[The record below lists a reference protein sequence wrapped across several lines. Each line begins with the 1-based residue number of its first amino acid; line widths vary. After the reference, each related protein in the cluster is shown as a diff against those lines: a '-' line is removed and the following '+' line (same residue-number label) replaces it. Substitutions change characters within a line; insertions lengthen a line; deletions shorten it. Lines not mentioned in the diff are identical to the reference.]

1 MNLPNRLTILRVL
14 MIPVFIVIFLNDSI
28 KYNEY
33 IAAFVYIIA
42 CITDFFDGFIARK
55 YNLTTNFGKFLDPLA
70 DKLLVNMALI
80 CFLVIPENPI
90 PAWVVMIII
99 SRDFIISGFRL
110 VASDNGVVIAADYWG
125 KVKTTVQ
132 MIMTVFLIVN
142 LDNKFVDFIEL
153 ILIYAALILTIISL
167 VECMYKNKN
176 VLNEPVNNDDR

>member
-14 MIPVFIVIFLNDSI
+14 MIPLFIVIFLNDGI

-33 IAAFVYIIA
+33 IASFVYIIA

-90 PAWVVMIII
+90 PAWIVMIII

-132 MIMTVFLIVN
+132 MIMTVFLIIN
-142 LDNKFVDFIEL
+142 FDNMFINILEY

-167 VECMYKNKN
+167 CVCIYNNKE
-176 VLNEPVNNDDR
+176 VLKDPIHNDNR

>member
-1 MNLPNRLTILRVL
+1 MNLPNKLTILRVL
-14 MIPVFIVIFLNDSI
+14 MIPLFVVLFLNDSI

-33 IAAFVYIIA
+33 LAVLVYIIA
-42 CITDFFDGFIARK
+42 CITDFLDGFLARK

-80 CFLVIPENPI
+80 CFLVVPDNPV

-132 MIMTVFLIVN
+132 MIMTILLIINFNNTVIN
-142 LDNKFVDFIEL
+142 IIEY
-153 ILIYAALILTIISL
+153 ILIYSALILTIISL
-167 VECMYKNKN
+167 CVCIYNNRE
-176 VLNEPVNNDDR
+176 VLRDPVHKDDR